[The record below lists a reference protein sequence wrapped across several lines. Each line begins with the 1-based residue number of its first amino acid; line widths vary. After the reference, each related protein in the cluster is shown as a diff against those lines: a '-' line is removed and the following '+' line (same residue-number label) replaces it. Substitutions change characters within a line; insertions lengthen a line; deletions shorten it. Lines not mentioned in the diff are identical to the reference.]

1 MSVKNG
7 PLLIIGG
14 AEEKYSGVIIL
25 KKFVELSKK
34 NDGKVGILTTATK
47 IPIEVGGEYKTVFE
61 NLGIEN
67 PITLDVDS
75 RQKSEDPK
83 ILKDVE
89 GLSALFITGG
99 DQSRLTQMI
108 TGTKLHKLFFDKW
121 KQGMVLGGTSA
132 GASIMGKHM
141 IVNALTKD
149 SDEILQVEMDIGFG
163 FMENMLIDQHFS
175 QRSRFDRLLGA
186 IAGNPDLMGIGI
198 DENTAIL
205 VEGDQFEVIGEHQVL
220 ILDGKENSFVEVNKT
235 EEGSEELTLSN
246 FKLHTLTHGYKFDL
260 KNRKLLIKGE

>member
-1 MSVKNG
+1 MILKHG

-14 AEEKYSGVIIL
+14 AEEKYRGVTIL
-25 KKFVELSKK
+25 KKFVELASKRE
-34 NDGKVGILTTATK
+34 GKVGILTTATQ
-47 IPIEVGGEYKTVFE
+47 IPKQVGNEYQEVFE
-61 NLGIEN
+61 NLGIKEA
-67 PITLDVDS
+67 ITIDVNS
-75 RQKSEDPK
+75 REMSEDPK
-83 ILKDVE
+83 ILETVE

-108 TGTKLHKLFFDKW
+108 TGSRLHKLLYEMW
-121 KQGMVLGGTSA
+121 QNGLVIGGTSA

-149 SDEILQVEMDIGFG
+149 SDDVLQVEMDNGFG
-163 FMENMLIDQHFS
+163 FMEDMLIDQHFS

-186 IAGNPDLMGIGI
+186 IAGNPNLMGIGI

-205 VEGDQFEVIGEHQVL
+205 VDGGQFDVIGEHQVL
-220 ILDGKENSFVEVNKT
+220 ILDGKENAFVEVKKSDN
-235 EEGSEELTLSN
+235 GSEELTLSN

-260 KNRKLLIKGE
+260 QNRKLIVKGE

>member
-1 MSVKNG
+1 MILKNG

-14 AEEKYSGVIIL
+14 AEEKYHGVTIL
-25 KKFVELSKK
+25 SKFVELSSKRI
-34 NDGKVGILTTATK
+34 GKVGILTTATQ
-47 IPIEVGGEYKTVFE
+47 IPEQVGNEYREVFE
-61 NLGIEN
+61 KHGVKDSVI
-67 PITLDVDS
+67 IDVNS
-75 RQKSEDPK
+75 REMSEDPR
-83 ILKDVE
+83 IIETVD

-108 TGTKLHKLFFDKW
+108 TGTKLHSLIY
-121 KQGMVLGGTSA
+121 KQWQNGLVLGGTSA

-149 SDEILQVEMDIGFG
+149 SDDILQVEMDNGFG
-163 FMENMLIDQHFS
+163 FMEDLLIDQHFS

-186 IAGNPDLMGIGI
+186 IAGNPNLMGIGI

-220 ILDGKENSFVEVNKT
+220 ILDGKDSAYVEVKKSDN
-235 EEGSEELTLSN
+235 GSEELTLSN

-260 KNRKLLIKGE
+260 KNRKLIVKGE

>member
-1 MSVKNG
+1 MSYG

-14 AEEKYSGVIIL
+14 AEEKYQGVTIL
-25 KKFVELSKK
+25 RKFTELSLKRE
-34 NDGKVGILTTATK
+34 GKVGILTTATK
-47 IPIEVGGEYKTVFE
+47 IPEEVGGEYKKVFR
-61 NLGIEN
+61 NLGITDS
-67 PITLDVDS
+67 ITIDVDS
-75 RQKSEDPK
+75 REKAENEQ

-89 GLSALFITGG
+89 GISSLFITGG

-108 TGTKLHKLFFDKW
+108 SGTKLHGLLFEKW
-121 KQGMVLGGTSA
+121 KNGMPIGGTSA

-141 IVNALTKD
+141 IVSALTKD

-163 FMENMLIDQHFS
+163 FMRDMLIDQHFS

-205 VEGDQFEVIGEHQVL
+205 VEGDLFEVIGEHQVL
-220 ILDGKENSFVEVNKT
+220 ILDGKDNSFVEVTTN
-235 EEGSEELTLSN
+235 EDGSEELTLSN
-246 FKLHTLTHGYKFDL
+246 FKLHTLTHGYRFDL
-260 KNRKLLIKGE
+260 KNRKLLFKGE

>member
-1 MSVKNG
+1 MTKG

-14 AEEKYSGVIIL
+14 AEEKYSGVTIL
-25 KKFVELSKK
+25 KKFVELSLQ
-34 NDGKVGILTTATK
+34 NEGRIGILTTATK
-47 IPIEVGGEYKTVFE
+47 IPVEVGNEYKEVFK
-61 NLGIEN
+61 NLGEKD
-67 PITLDVDS
+67 PITIDVDS
-75 RQKSEDPK
+75 REKAGDPQ
-83 ILKDVE
+83 ILNDVE
-89 GLSALFITGG
+89 GLSALYITGG

-108 TGTKLHKLFFDKW
+108 TGTKLHKLLFDKW
-121 KQGMVLGGTSA
+121 EQGMVLGGTSA

-149 SDEILQVEMDIGFG
+149 SDEILQVEMDKGFG
-163 FMENMLIDQHFS
+163 FMSNMLIDQHFS

-198 DENTAIL
+198 DENTAIF
-205 VEGDQFEVIGEHQVL
+205 VQGNQFEVIGEHQVL
-220 ILDGKENSFVEVNKT
+220 ILDGKENSFVEVTKN

-246 FKLHTLTHGYKFDL
+246 FKLHTLTHGYTFDF